1 MKHLLF
7 KENPNNTYEVAILI
21 KESAMKEKELR
32 SNYVTPLVSLGL
44 PEDSIIAFN
53 AKYNAEGN
61 APVKFIKSYLSNLL
75 PALLQLNSEII
86 LVTDSAYFK
95 VLTGKTKSEPYYGY
109 ALPCAIKGYEHI
121 KIVLTINYAALF
133 YNPDLQP
140 KIDAALSTVANTLA
154 GTHVELG
161 SDIIHSANFPTTT
174 QSIQNTLQKL
184 LEYPALTCDI
194 ETFNL
199 KFYEAGIGTISF
211 AWDEHN
217 GVSFPCDYEMFKDN
231 TIQYTSTT
239 ATGSTLQIFGE
250 YEPNNDVRLLL
261 RNFFETYK
269 GKLIYHNANF
279 DIKILIY
286 CLWMNNLQDIKGL
299 ITGLNTLTKL
309 FDDTKIITYLATNSC
324 AGNDLKLKNLA
335 QPFAGNYAQDDIND
349 IRAIPLPD
357 LLVYNLTDC
366 LSTWYVYKK
375 YYPKML
381 QDNQLGIY
389 ETMMLPS
396 VKLLLQTELNGM
408 PINMDKVAEAKKLF
422 IEIQDRELATIHSSD
437 LIKGFN
443 IQLQKEAMIEKNL
456 LLKVK
461 VKPLEDFKHIIFN
474 PSSNPM
480 LQKLLHEK
488 LGLEIT
494 DTTDTGQPATGNK
507 ILKKHIF
514 KLMNEFAI
522 TEEDLL

>member
-7 KENPNNTYEVAILI
+7 KENPKNTYEVAILI

-44 PEDSIIAFN
+44 EEDSIIAFN
-53 AKYNAEGN
+53 LTTNDSGT
-61 APVKFIKSYLSNLL
+61 APVKHIKSYLSHLL
-75 PALLQLNSEII
+75 SAMNSLGSKMI
-86 LVTDSAYFK
+86 LVADSAYFK
-95 VLTGKTKSEPYYGY
+95 VLVGKTKSEQYNGY
-109 ALPCAIKGYEHI
+109 SLPCVIKGYEHMQV
-121 KIVLTINYAALF
+121 VLCTNYQALF
-133 YNPDLQP
+133 YNPDLQS
-140 KIDAALSTVANTLA
+140 KVTLALETVANKLK

-161 SDIIHSANFPTTT
+161 SDIIHSADYPDT
-174 QSIQNTLQKL
+174 IQNVQKALQKL
-184 LEYPALTCDI
+184 LTYPALTCDI
-194 ETFNL
+194 ETFSL
-199 KFYEAGIGTISF
+199 KFYEAGIGSISF
-211 AWDEHN
+211 AWDQHN
-217 GVSFPCDYEMFKDN
+217 GIAFLVDL
-231 TIQYTSTT
+231 
-239 ATGSTLQIFGE
+239 LQEKSNAI
-250 YEPNNDVRLLL
+250 RALLKQ
-261 RNFFETYK
+261 FFESYT
-269 GKLIYHNANF
+269 GKLIFHNGSY
-279 DIKILIY
+279 DQKVLIY
-286 CLWMNNLQDIKGL
+286 QLWMNNLQDMKGL
-299 ITGLNTLTKL
+299 ISGLNVMTRS
-309 FDDTKIITYLATNSC
+309 FHDTKIIAYLATNSC

-335 QPFAGNYAQDDIND
+335 QSFAGNYAQEDIKD
-349 IRAIPLPD
+349 IRLIEPDD
-357 LLVYNLTDC
+357 LLKYNLTDC
-366 LSTWYVYKK
+366 LSTWYVFNT

-381 QDNQLGIY
+381 QDNQLSIY

-422 IEIQDRELATIHSSD
+422 IEIQDRELATIHSSN
-437 LIKGFN
+437 LIKEFN

-461 VKPLEDFKHIIFN
+461 VKPLEDFKHIVFN

-480 LQKLLHEK
+480 LQKLLHER

-507 ILKKHIF
+507 ILKKHVF